1 MLTFN
6 EHFLLAEASRSGYS
20 DEHALAGLWNHAVN
34 HKDSA
39 KLLSNPDHLHTEIE
53 KAKKDKNH
61 PLNFA
66 NAQHGFTGGKKPE
79 HTDAYY
85 KELHHAADA
94 VHGLANHPSFKQA
107 VKQKYKARVTGA
119 EAGKLSD
126 TWKKSGAKNTTSKA
140 DVVFQH
146 PSNPEGKNIPVS
158 LKKGDSQLMSAE
170 ANELHATYSHAVAE
184 HAKVN
189 QKFTPQHQKKVMD
202 RIKKVA
208 DNLNA
213 MKNTNDKDEQRR
225 LRDEAQDHIN
235 AIHKE
240 HPGLLSHVA
249 HEAATGHGK
258 FGHGQTGTARV
269 LVTTVAG
276 KPPHVHDTETQHHPI
291 EIGVPRVALP
301 KGKTASGQSRPGNV
315 KLDYKAK

>member
-6 EHFLLAEASRSGYS
+6 EHRILTEATKSGFS
-20 DEHALAGLWNHAVN
+20 DEHALANLWNHAVN
-34 HKDSA
+34 HKESS
-39 KLLSNPDHLHTEIE
+39 KLLSKPDHLHNEIE

-61 PLNFA
+61 PLNFN
-66 NAQHGFTGGKKPE
+66 NAQEGFTGGKKPE
-79 HTDAYY
+79 HQEAYY

-94 VHGLANHPSFKQA
+94 IHGLANHPSFKEA

-119 EAGKLSD
+119 EAGQLSN

-140 DVVFQH
+140 DVIFEH
-146 PSNPEGKNIPVS
+146 PSKPKEKNIPVS

-170 ANELHATYSHAVAE
+170 ANELHATYSHAVSE
-184 HAKVN
+184 HANVN
-189 QKFTPQHQKKVMD
+189 KKFTPQHQKKVMD

-208 DNLNA
+208 NNLNA
-213 MKNTNDKDEQRR
+213 MKNTGDKDEQRR
-225 LRDEAQDHIN
+225 LRDEAQAHID

-269 LVTTVAG
+269 LVTTIAG
-276 KPPHVHDTETQHHPI
+276 KQPHIHDTETQNQPI
-291 EIGVPRVALP
+291 EIGAPRVALP
-301 KGKTASGQSRPGNV
+301 KGENRPGNV
-315 KLDYKAK
+315 KLDYKTKKPS